1 MAGARDVGIWIM
13 VIIMGRKRIGQG
25 RVTKECL
32 LRGHVRLRVSVCYW
46 LVLVLCALVE
56 D

>member
-1 MAGARDVGIWIM
+1 MLSCPLSYGGGLAMWGNIAFWVM

-32 LRGHVRLRVSVCYW
+32 LRGHVRYG
-46 LVLVLCALVE
+46 
-56 D
+56 